1 MPGGELMNDQER
13 IKDLKNLH
21 KEIQTSIDEEY
32 KRAIPDELLV
42 NQLKRQKL
50 RIKDE
55 LANLGAL

>member
-1 MPGGELMNDQER
+1 MNDQER
-13 IKDLKNLH
+13 IEDLKNLH
-21 KEIQTSIDEEY
+21 KEIQTSIDEENR
-32 KRAIPDELLV
+32 RAIPDELLV